1 MISHTGTLFND
12 GPVRR
17 VVETALRAQR
27 SQGALDLNDEL
38 RRFVRTMCAA
48 DTSRWLFPVASVAA
62 LLDHTADLLRSEGP
76 AFFPRT
82 FTERLDEARNG
93 VPGDDY
99 LHGLAG
105 LMRAADQQP
114 DAGFA
119 DLPLAD
125 WEATARFPELRGFGA
140 NWIYDGEYP
149 SLSDSIAAFVEAE
162 HPFCSETFSR
172 LVADAQSVLVIFP
185 RSDALS
191 VNVTRWIP
199 WVSHDALRE
208 IIRRIDDHMRTE
220 HSGS

>member
-17 VVETALRAQR
+17 VVETALRAQE
-27 SQGALDLNDEL
+27 SQGALDLDDEL

-62 LLDHTADLLRSEGP
+62 LLDHTADLFRSEGA
-76 AFFPRT
+76 AFFPRA
-82 FTERLDEARNG
+82 FTERLDKARDG
-93 VPGDDY
+93 VPGDEY
-99 LHGLAG
+99 LRTLAS
-105 LMRAADQQP
+105 LIRMVDQEP
-114 DAGFA
+114 DAKFD

-125 WEATARFPELRGFGA
+125 WEAAARFPELFGFGA

-149 SLSDSIAAFVEAE
+149 LLSDSIAAFVEAE

-172 LVADAQSVLVIFP
+172 LAADAQSVLVLFP
-185 RSDALS
+185 EPAALS
-191 VNVTRWIP
+191 ANVTRWIP
-199 WVSHDALRE
+199 WASHDALRQ
-208 IIRRIDDHMRTE
+208 ITRRIDDHMRTE